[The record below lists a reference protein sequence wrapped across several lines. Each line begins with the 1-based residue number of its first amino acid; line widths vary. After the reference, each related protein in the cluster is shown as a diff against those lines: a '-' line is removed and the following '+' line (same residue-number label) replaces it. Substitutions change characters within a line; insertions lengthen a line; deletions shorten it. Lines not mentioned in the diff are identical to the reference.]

1 MSRDLLETLL
11 LMQSRLVYAQ
21 VRNMGKLIGQ
31 RKRMANGP
39 RGVYQHLLPEVRLL
53 YIYSGHMSRDC
64 VMHIYIV
71 AATLVATVLRTGAE
85 AGLGGA
91 AADLAQLGVRI
102 RSRAA
107 HSLRRARKRLLQ
119 IVFYSLFMPKTI
131 VLPRQA
137 RDRHRKR

>member
-1 MSRDLLETLL
+1 
-11 LMQSRLVYAQ
+11 
-21 VRNMGKLIGQ
+21 
-31 RKRMANGP
+31 
-39 RGVYQHLLPEVRLL
+39 
-53 YIYSGHMSRDC
+53 MSRDC

-91 AADLAQLGVRI
+91 AADLAQLGVRL

-119 IVFYSLFMPKTI
+119 IVFKPFHAKNDRFTKTGSG
-131 VLPRQA
+131 QT
-137 RDRHRKR
+137 